1 MDKLKEIRSLD
12 DLKEFIKLNKDVLKK
27 AALPIVVAAALVFF
41 WISGGDDGDV
51 RQNGQADTE
60 TVLTEENS
68 MDTTEETGKDEDEI
82 YVDICG
88 CVNSPGVYKVK
99 AGTRLFQV
107 IEKAGG
113 ITDDADVETI
123 NRAEEVQDGQ
133 KIIIYAEGSES
144 DKQISGGGEQD
155 GKININRADSDQ
167 LQEIPGVGPATA
179 QKIIEYRQSSGNFSS
194 IEELMEISGI
204 GEKTFAEMKD
214 HITV

>member
-1 MDKLKEIRSLD
+1 
-12 DLKEFIKLNKDVLKK
+12 
-27 AALPIVVAAALVFF
+27 
-41 WISGGDDGDV
+41 
-51 RQNGQADTE
+51 
-60 TVLTEENS
+60 

-82 YVDICG
+82 YVDISG

>member
-51 RQNGQADTE
+51 LQNGQADTE

-82 YVDICG
+82 YVDISG

-123 NRAEEVQDGQ
+123 NRAEESAGW
-133 KIIIYAEGSES
+133 S
-144 DKQISGGGEQD
+144 
-155 GKININRADSDQ
+155 
-167 LQEIPGVGPATA
+167 
-179 QKIIEYRQSSGNFSS
+179 
-194 IEELMEISGI
+194 
-204 GEKTFAEMKD
+204 KD
-214 HITV
+214 HHICRRIRI

>member
-1 MDKLKEIRSLD
+1 M
-12 DLKEFIKLNKDVLKK
+12 
-27 AALPIVVAAALVFF
+27 
-41 WISGGDDGDV
+41 
-51 RQNGQADTE
+51 
-60 TVLTEENS
+60 
-68 MDTTEETGKDEDEI
+68 
-82 YVDICG
+82 
-88 CVNSPGVYKVK
+88 
-99 AGTRLFQV
+99 
-107 IEKAGG
+107 
-113 ITDDADVETI
+113 ETI